1 VLVNAAL
8 ILVAS
13 PSGGEASD
21 KRSYVGKIVFATL
34 SGSITDLF
42 VVNADG
48 SRLRQLTRDTRDQEG
63 PSWSPDGRWIVYS
76 SYSGRSSALIVMST
90 DGSRRRTILRQRGGQ
105 NGFVDAAWS
114 PDGRSIAFG
123 HVRSIGPSN
132 GPEVWT
138 TRLDGRLQRVVAGF
152 SFHPSWGPRGTQLA
166 YGTPSG
172 IFTVRSNGRKVR
184 AVPGTSGN
192 DSYPVWSPNGRWI
205 AIRSLNAN
213 WRVREVD
220 TLSVVS
226 PARGVRRLL
235 IRGGGLI
242 APVAWSPR
250 SDAVLCLR
258 SSSATAS
265 DRQLFIVSL
274 RTHRVTPLDGT
285 VGAVSSASWHP

>member
-1 VLVNAAL
+1 MLVSAAL
-8 ILVAS
+8 ILVGS
-13 PSGGEASD
+13 PSGSEASA
-21 KRSYVGKIVFATL
+21 KRSYPGKIVFATL

-48 SRLRQLTRDTRDQEG
+48 SRLRQLTRDTQDQEG

-76 SYSGRSSALIVMST
+76 SYSGPSSALIVMSR

-105 NGFVDAAWS
+105 NAFVDAAWS
-114 PDGRSIAFG
+114 PDGRSIAFTYMPNK
-123 HVRSIGPSN
+123 GPSS

-138 TRLDGRLQRVVAGF
+138 TRLDGRLRRVVAGF
-152 SFHPSWGPRGTQLA
+152 SVHPSWGPRGTQLA

-172 IFTVRSNGRKVR
+172 IFTVRLPGGKVR

-192 DSYPVWSPNGRWI
+192 DSFPVWSPNGRWI

-213 WRVREVD
+213 WREREVD

-226 PARGVRRLL
+226 PTTGVRRPL
-235 IRGGGLI
+235 IRGGLI
-242 APVAWSPR
+242 GPVAWSPG
-250 SDAVLCLR
+250 SDAILCGR
-258 SSSATAS
+258 SSSATFS
-265 DRQLFIVSL
+265 DRQLVIVSL

-285 VGAVSSASWHP
+285 AGVVSSASWHR